1 MNKKVMSMKAKPLLI
16 TILVLVLIVVGY
28 FLIPKL
34 SKSSKPVEKSIAVL
48 PFANE
53 SPSDSNRY
61 FINGVM
67 EEILNNLQKTKDF
80 KVLSR
85 TSVEP
90 YRNTTKPIA
99 EIGRNLGV
107 TYIVEGSGQKFG
119 NTYNLKVQL
128 IDTKN
133 NKHVWAK
140 SYEKEISNANDIY
153 SVQTEI
159 SQAIANEI
167 KALITP

>member
-1 MNKKVMSMKAKPLLI
+1 MKKKSLF
-16 TILVLVLIVVGY
+16 ILVLVAALIVVGH
-28 FLIPKL
+28 FLLQNL

-48 PFANE
+48 PFAND
-53 SPSDSNRY
+53 SPSDSNQY

-80 KVLSR
+80 KVLSH

-90 YRNTTKPIA
+90 YKNTTKSIP

-107 TYIVEGSGQKFG
+107 TYIIEGSGQKFG

-153 SVQTEI
+153 SVQIEI

-167 KALITP
+167 KALIAP

>member
-1 MNKKVMSMKAKPLLI
+1 MKKKSLF
-16 TILVLVLIVVGY
+16 ILVLVAALIVVGH
-28 FLIPKL
+28 FLLQNL

-48 PFANE
+48 PFAND
-53 SPSDSNRY
+53 SPSDSNQY

-80 KVLSR
+80 KVLSH

-90 YRNTTKPIA
+90 YKNTTKPIA

-107 TYIVEGSGQKFG
+107 TYIIEGSGQKFG

-153 SVQTEI
+153 SVQIEI

-167 KALITP
+167 KALIAP

>member
-1 MNKKVMSMKAKPLLI
+1 MKKTTFLAIL
-16 TILVLVLIVVGY
+16 LVLLLVIVGY
-28 FLIPKL
+28 FIIRNL
-34 SKSSKPVEKSIAVL
+34 SKSPKPVEKSIAVL
-48 PFANE
+48 PFVNE
-53 SPSDSNRY
+53 SPSDSNQY

-80 KVLSR
+80 EVLSR

-90 YRNTTKPIA
+90 FRNTTEPIP

-119 NTYNLKVQL
+119 NTYNLRVQL

-133 NKHVWAK
+133 NKSLWAE
-140 SYEKEISNANDIY
+140 SYNKEILNAKDIY
-153 SVQTEI
+153 NIQTEI
-159 SQAIANEI
+159 SEAIVNEI